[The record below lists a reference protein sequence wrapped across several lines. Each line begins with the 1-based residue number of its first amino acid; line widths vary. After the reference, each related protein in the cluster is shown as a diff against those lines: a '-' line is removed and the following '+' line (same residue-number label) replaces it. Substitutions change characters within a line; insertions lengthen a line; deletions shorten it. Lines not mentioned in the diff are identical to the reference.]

1 MPGIQSTVP
10 IVWSIAGN
18 DSGGG
23 AGLSADQRAAA
34 AFGVHLCPVVAAIT
48 AQNSVGVARV
58 DPVPPEVLEAQLAA
72 LAGDMPPAVIKT
84 GMLGSAENVM
94 AVARWVDRLRGR
106 GPVALV
112 IDPVLGSTTGASF
125 ASEAVLNAYREWLL
139 PRATLITPNENE
151 ARRLASVK
159 EDTPQALTPALSPE
173 GRGSHT
179 DGTPASTAADLP
191 PLPSGERAGVRAC
204 SPTTPTSPSIPE
216 LARILRAAGPEAIA
230 ITCGD
235 STPHQG
241 DSLDWI
247 ETPHANGWLA
257 LPRIDTPH
265 THGTGCTFAT
275 SAAAA
280 LALGFV
286 TADALVLAKM
296 ATAHALRHGYPA
308 GQGAGPVAARTGFA
322 TEPSLMPRM
331 SWGEGIGFAAAPLP
345 GADSALDLYAIV
357 DTSDRV
363 AKVVAAGVKTVQL
376 RIKTPPVPDAT
387 WRMALREAIAQ
398 SVAICRAADA
408 LLIVNDHWQLAH
420 ELGAQAV
427 HLGQEDLLALSETGR
442 AALAATGLRVGIS
455 SHSLWELAR
464 ARGINP
470 VYVACGPV
478 WPTLTKAMP
487 WYAQGL
493 DNLAW
498 WVHMAGVPVVAIG
511 GILEHGQ
518 LAQAAQSGA
527 SGVCVVRGLGDEPA
541 ATIPAWQKALTQG
554 RAASPLPVPS
564 MPHPSLEQ

>member
-1 MPGIQSTVP
+1 MTP

-34 AFGVHLCPVVAAIT
+34 AFGVHLCPVVAAVT
-48 AQNSVGVARV
+48 AQNSVGVTRV

-72 LAGDMPPAVIKT
+72 LASDMPPAVIKT
-84 GMLGSAENVM
+84 GMLGSAENVVV
-94 AVARWVDRLRGR
+94 VARWVDRLRER

-112 IDPVLGSTTGASF
+112 IDPVLGATTGASF
-125 ASEAVLNAYREWLL
+125 ASEAVLGAYREWLL

-151 ARRLASVK
+151 ARRLASVVNSH
-159 EDTPQALTPALSPE
+159 EASP
-173 GRGSHT
+173 S
-179 DGTPASTAADLP
+179 A
-191 PLPSGERAGVRAC
+191 
-204 SPTTPTSPSIPE
+204 SPSIPE
-216 LARILRAAGPEAIA
+216 LARTLKATGPEAIA

-247 ETPHANGWLA
+247 DTPHASGWLA
-257 LPRIDTPH
+257 LPRIETPH
-265 THGTGCTFAT
+265 SHGTGCTFAT

-296 ATAHALRHGYPA
+296 ATAYALRHGYPA
-308 GQGAGPVAARTGFA
+308 GLGAGPVAARAGFA
-322 TEPSLMPRM
+322 AEPSLMPRM
-331 SWGEGIGFAAAPLP
+331 TWGKRAGFVAAPLS
-345 GADSALDLYAIV
+345 GAASPLDLYAIV
-357 DTSDRV
+357 DTSERV

-376 RIKTPPVPDAT
+376 RIKTPSAPDTA
-387 WRMALREAIAQ
+387 WQMALREAIAQ
-398 SVAICRAADA
+398 SVAVCRAAGA

-427 HLGQEDLLALSETGR
+427 HLGQEDLLALGEAGR
-442 AALAATGLRVGIS
+442 ATLAATGLRVGIS

-464 ARGINP
+464 ARGVNP

-487 WYAQGL
+487 WHAQGL

-527 SGVCVVRGLGDEPA
+527 SGVCVVRGVGDEPA
-541 ATIPAWQKALTQG
+541 TTIPAWQAALKQG
-554 RAASPLPVPS
+554 RCAALLPVPQL
-564 MPHPSLEQ
+564 PHPSLDP